1 MNEIMQTI
9 RDYYAEKKLSDIIS
23 IEGLEPSAEAAEALA
38 LLPEDMRENKMLP
51 GYPFPPMLDGC
62 TVVVLGAR
70 NGRDAFVASKLVG
83 ESGKIIAI
91 EGCARDAEK
100 ANEAKEQIA
109 QAFGFAKSNV
119 HFVNTAIEDLS
130 AAGIADG
137 SVDVVIANCAVSH
150 SPFKLKVLSEVY
162 RVLKEGGEFYEFD
175 VFCNR
180 RIDPEQK
187 ADPAIAGGLLAET
200 GYDQDFRRTMRK
212 AGWEDFRHMSFHAV
226 EVTDEAAAKAKGEGT
241 TYEGRYVRAVKSQ
254 VIEDLCEQY
263 GQYATYDGKIAGC
276 PDYFDLD
283 DHHRFFTD
291 EPMSVCSNSCS
302 MVADTRY
309 GAHFKVDGNLRHH
322 YGAFG
327 KCGNVERIVE
337 G

>member
-9 RDYYAEKKLSDIIS
+9 RDYYAEKKLGDIIS
-23 IEGLEPSAEAAEALA
+23 VEGLAPSDEAAEALA
-38 LLPEDMRENKMLP
+38 LLPEDMRENKMLL
-51 GYPFPPMLDGC
+51 GYPFPPMLEGC
-62 TVVVLGAR
+62 TVLVLGAR

-83 ESGKIIAI
+83 ESGKVIAI
-91 EGCARDAEK
+91 EGCARGAEK
-100 ANEAKEQIA
+100 ADGIKEEIA
-109 QAFGFAKSNV
+109 QAFGYAKSNV
-119 HFVNTAIEDLS
+119 HFVTAGIEDLY
-130 AAGIADG
+130 AAGIGDD
-137 SVDVVIANCAVSH
+137 SIDVVIANCAVSH
-150 SPFKLKVLSEVY
+150 SPFKLEVLSEVY

-180 RIDPEQK
+180 RLDPEQK

-226 EVTDEAAAKAKGEGT
+226 EVTDEAAAKAKGEDT

-254 VIEDLCEQY
+254 VIEDICEQY
-263 GQYATYDGKIAGC
+263 GQYATYDGQIPGC

-283 DHHRFFTD
+283 DHHRFFTN

-337 G
+337 E

>member
-9 RDYYAEKKLSDIIS
+9 RDYYAEKKLADIIS

-70 NGRDAFVASKLVG
+70 DGRDAFVASKLVG
-83 ESGKIIAI
+83 ESGKVIAI
-91 EGCARDAEK
+91 EGCARGVEK
-100 ANEAKEQIA
+100 ADSVKEEIA
-109 QAFGFAKSNV
+109 QAFGYAKSNV
-119 HFVNTAIEDLS
+119 HFVTAGIEDLY
-130 AAGIADG
+130 AAGIADD
-137 SVDVVIANCAVSH
+137 SIDVVIANCAVSH
-150 SPFKLKVLSEVY
+150 SPFKLEVLSEVY

-180 RIDPEQK
+180 RLDPEQK

-254 VIEDLCEQY
+254 VIEDICEQY
-263 GQYATYDGKIAGC
+263 GQYATYDGQIPGC

-283 DHHRFFTD
+283 DHHRFFTN

-309 GAHFKVDGNLRHH
+309 GAHFKVDGNLKHH

-337 G
+337 E

>member
-9 RDYYAEKKLSDIIS
+9 RDYYAEKKLADIIS

-70 NGRDAFVASKLVG
+70 DGRDAFVASKLAG
-83 ESGKIIAI
+83 ESGKVIAI
-91 EGCARDAEK
+91 EGCARGVEK

-109 QAFGFAKSNV
+109 HAFGFAKSNV
-119 HFVNTAIEDLS
+119 HFVNATIEDLS
-130 AAGIADG
+130 AAGIADE

-180 RIDPEQK
+180 RLDPEQK

-200 GYDQDFRRTMRK
+200 GYDQDFR
-212 AGWEDFRHMSFHAV
+212 HMSVHAV
-226 EVTDEAAAKAKGEGT
+226 EVTDEAAAKAAGEGT

-337 G
+337 E

>member
-1 MNEIMQTI
+1 MNEIIQTI
-9 RDYYAEKKLSDIIS
+9 RDYYAEKKLADIIS

-70 NGRDAFVASKLVG
+70 DGRDAFVASKLVG
-83 ESGKIIAI
+83 ESGKVIAI
-91 EGCARDAEK
+91 EGCAHGVEK

-109 QAFGFAKSNV
+109 HAFGFAKSNV
-119 HFVNTAIEDLS
+119 HFVNATIEDLS
-130 AAGIADG
+130 AAGIADE

-150 SPFKLKVLSEVY
+150 SPFKLRVLSEVY

-180 RIDPEQK
+180 RLDPKQK

-200 GYDQDFRRTMRK
+200 GYDQDFHRIMRK

-226 EVTDEAAAKAKGEGT
+226 EVTDEAAAKAAGEGT
-241 TYEGRYVRAVKSQ
+241 VYEGRYVRAVKSQ

-291 EPMSVCSNSCS
+291 EPMSVCSSSCS

-327 KCGNVERIVE
+327 KCGNIERIVE
-337 G
+337 E

>member
-1 MNEIMQTI
+1 M
-9 RDYYAEKKLSDIIS
+9 
-23 IEGLEPSAEAAEALA
+23 
-38 LLPEDMRENKMLP
+38 
-51 GYPFPPMLDGC
+51 
-62 TVVVLGAR
+62 VVLGAR

-91 EGCARDAEK
+91 EGCACDVEK

-119 HFVNTAIEDLS
+119 HFVNTTIEDLS

-180 RIDPEQK
+180 RLDPEQK
-187 ADPAIAGGLLAET
+187 ADPAIAGGLLAKT

-241 TYEGRYVRAVKSQ
+241 TYEGRYVRAVKSR

>member
-1 MNEIMQTI
+1 M
-9 RDYYAEKKLSDIIS
+9 
-23 IEGLEPSAEAAEALA
+23 
-38 LLPEDMRENKMLP
+38 
-51 GYPFPPMLDGC
+51 
-62 TVVVLGAR
+62 
-70 NGRDAFVASKLVG
+70 G

-91 EGCARDAEK
+91 EGCARDVEK

-119 HFVNTAIEDLS
+119 HFVNTTIEDLS

-180 RIDPEQK
+180 RLDPEQK
-187 ADPAIAGGLLAET
+187 VDPAIAGGLLAET

-226 EVTDEAAAKAKGEGT
+226 EVTDEAAAKAKGEET
-241 TYEGRYVRAVKSQ
+241 TYEGRYVRAVKSR

-309 GAHFKVDGNLRHH
+309 GAHFKVDGSLRHH

-327 KCGNVERIVE
+327 KCGNVPARYAPQTKHTRAGKYLLSCPKAPIV
-337 G
+337 GPFLMDFVYGKVGS

>member
-9 RDYYAEKKLSDIIS
+9 RDYYAEKKLADIIS

-38 LLPEDMRENKMLP
+38 LLPEGMRENKMLP

-70 NGRDAFVASKLVG
+70 DGRDAFVASKLVG
-83 ESGKIIAI
+83 ESGKVIAI
-91 EGCARDAEK
+91 EGCARGVEK

-109 QAFGFAKSNV
+109 HAFGFAKSNV
-119 HFVNTAIEDLS
+119 HFVNATIEDLS
-130 AAGIADG
+130 AAGIADE

-180 RIDPEQK
+180 RLDPEQK

-226 EVTDEAAAKAKGEGT
+226 EVTDEAAAKAAGEGT

-254 VIEDLCEQY
+254 VIEDICEQY
-263 GQYATYDGKIAGC
+263 GQYATYDGQIAGC

-283 DHHRFFTD
+283 DHHRFFT
-291 EPMSVCSNSCS
+291 N
-302 MVADTRY
+302 
-309 GAHFKVDGNLRHH
+309 
-322 YGAFG
+322 
-327 KCGNVERIVE
+327 
-337 G
+337 

>member
-9 RDYYAEKKLSDIIS
+9 RDYYEEKKLGNIIS

-62 TVVVLGAR
+62 TVVVLGDR

-91 EGCARDAEK
+91 EGCARDVEK

-119 HFVNTAIEDLS
+119 HFVNTTIEDLS

-180 RIDPEQK
+180 RLDPEQK

-200 GYDQDFRRTMRK
+200 GYGQDFRRTMRK

>member
-9 RDYYAEKKLSDIIS
+9 RDYYAEKKLGDIIS
-23 IEGLEPSAEAAEALA
+23 VEGLAPSDEAAEALA
-38 LLPEDMRENKMLP
+38 LLPEDMRENKMLL
-51 GYPFPPMLDGC
+51 GYPFPPMLEGC
-62 TVVVLGAR
+62 TVLVLGAR

-83 ESGKIIAI
+83 ESGKVIAI
-91 EGCARDAEK
+91 EGCARGVEK
-100 ANEAKEQIA
+100 ADGIKEEIA
-109 QAFGFAKSNV
+109 QAFGYAKSNV
-119 HFVNTAIEDLS
+119 HFVTAGIEDLY
-130 AAGIADG
+130 AAGIGDD
-137 SVDVVIANCAVSH
+137 SIDVVIANCAVSH
-150 SPFKLKVLSEVY
+150 SPFKLEVLSEVY

-180 RIDPEQK
+180 RLDPEQK

-254 VIEDLCEQY
+254 VIEDICEQY
-263 GQYATYDGKIAGC
+263 GQYATYDGQIPGC

-283 DHHRFFTD
+283 DHHRFFTN

-337 G
+337 E

>member
-9 RDYYAEKKLSDIIS
+9 RDYYEEKKLGDIIS
-23 IEGLEPSAEAAEALA
+23 IEGLEPSAEAAEVLA

-51 GYPFPPMLDGC
+51 GYPFPPMLDSC

-91 EGCARDAEK
+91 EGCAHDVEK

-119 HFVNTAIEDLS
+119 HFVNTTIEDLS

-180 RIDPEQK
+180 RLDPEQK
-187 ADPAIAGGLLAET
+187 ADPAITGGLLAET

-263 GQYATYDGKIAGC
+263 GQYATYDGKITGC

>member
-1 MNEIMQTI
+1 MNEVMQTI
-9 RDYYAEKKLSDIIS
+9 RDYYADKKLADIIS
-23 IEGLEPSAEAAEALA
+23 VEGLEPSAEAAEALA
-38 LLPEDMRENKMLP
+38 LLPQELRESKMLL
-51 GYPFPPMLDGC
+51 GYPFPPLLAGC
-62 TVVVLGAR
+62 TVLVLGAR

-83 ESGKIIAI
+83 ESGKVIAV
-91 EGCARDAEK
+91 EGCACGIEK
-100 ANEAKEQIA
+100 ANAVKDEIA
-109 QAFGFAKSNV
+109 QKFGYAKSNV
-119 HFVNTAIEDLS
+119 HFVNAPIEDLFV
-130 AAGIADG
+130 AGIADE
-137 SVDVVIANCAVSH
+137 SIDVVISNCAVSH
-150 SPFKLKVLSEVY
+150 SPFKLDVLSEVY

-180 RIDPEQK
+180 RLDPEQK

-200 GYDQDFRRTMRK
+200 GYDQDFRRTMRR
-212 AGWEDFRHMSFHAV
+212 AGWDDFRHMSFHAV
-226 EVTDEAAAKAKGEGT
+226 TVIDEAAAKAAGVGT

-263 GQYATYDGKIAGC
+263 GQYATYDGQIPGC

-283 DHHRFFTD
+283 DHHRFFTG

-309 GAHFKVDGNLRHH
+309 GAHFKVDGNLKHH

-327 KCGNVERIVE
+327 KCGNIERIVE
-337 G
+337 E

>member
-9 RDYYAEKKLSDIIS
+9 RDYYAEKKLADIIS

-51 GYPFPPMLDGC
+51 GYPFPPMLGGC

-70 NGRDAFVASKLVG
+70 DGRDAFVASKLAG
-83 ESGKIIAI
+83 KSGKVIAI
-91 EGCARDAEK
+91 EGCARGVEK

-109 QAFGFAKSNV
+109 HAFGFAKSNV
-119 HFVNTAIEDLS
+119 HFVNATIEDLS
-130 AAGIADG
+130 AAGIADE

-180 RIDPEQK
+180 RLDPEQK
-187 ADPAIAGGLLAET
+187 ADLAIAGGLLAET

-226 EVTDEAAAKAKGEGT
+226 EVTDEAAAKAAGEGT

-337 G
+337 E

>member
-9 RDYYAEKKLSDIIS
+9 RNYYAEKKLSDIIS

-62 TVVVLGAR
+62 TVVVLGVR
-70 NGRDAFVASKLVG
+70 DGRDAFVASKLAG
-83 ESGKIIAI
+83 ESGKVIAI
-91 EGCARDAEK
+91 EGCARGVEK

-109 QAFGFAKSNV
+109 HAFGFAKSNV
-119 HFVNTAIEDLS
+119 HFVNATIEDLS
-130 AAGIADG
+130 AAGIADE

-180 RIDPEQK
+180 RLDPEQK

-226 EVTDEAAAKAKGEGT
+226 EVTDEAAAKAAGEGT

-337 G
+337 E

>member
-9 RDYYAEKKLSDIIS
+9 RDYYAEKKLADIIS

-38 LLPEDMRENKMLP
+38 LLPEGMRENKMLP

-62 TVVVLGAR
+62 IVVVLGAR
-70 NGRDAFVASKLVG
+70 DGRDAFVASKLAG
-83 ESGKIIAI
+83 ESGKVIAI
-91 EGCARDAEK
+91 EGCARGVEK

-109 QAFGFAKSNV
+109 HAFGFAKSNV
-119 HFVNTAIEDLS
+119 HFVNATIEDLS
-130 AAGIADG
+130 AAGIADE

-180 RIDPEQK
+180 RLDPEQK
-187 ADPAIAGGLLAET
+187 ADLAIAGGLLAET
-200 GYDQDFRRTMRK
+200 GYDQDFRRIMRK

-226 EVTDEAAAKAKGEGT
+226 EVTDEAAAKAAGEGT

-337 G
+337 E

>member
-9 RDYYAEKKLSDIIS
+9 RDYYEEKKLGDIIS

-62 TVVVLGAR
+62 TVVALGAR

-91 EGCARDAEK
+91 EGCACDVEK

-119 HFVNTAIEDLS
+119 HFVNTTIEDLS

-180 RIDPEQK
+180 RLDPEQK

-226 EVTDEAAAKAKGEGT
+226 EVTNEAAAKAKGEGT
-241 TYEGRYVRAVKSQ
+241 TYEGRYVRAVKSR

>member
-1 MNEIMQTI
+1 MNEIIQTI
-9 RDYYAEKKLSDIIS
+9 RDYYAEKKLGDIIS
-23 IEGLEPSAEAAEALA
+23 VEGLAPSDEAAEALA

-51 GYPFPPMLDGC
+51 GYPFPPMLEGC
-62 TVVVLGAR
+62 TVLVLGAR

-83 ESGKIIAI
+83 ESGKVIAI
-91 EGCARDAEK
+91 EGCARGVEK
-100 ANEAKEQIA
+100 ADGVKEEIA
-109 QAFGFAKSNV
+109 QAFGYAKSNV
-119 HFVNTAIEDLS
+119 HFVNAGIEDLY
-130 AAGIADG
+130 AAGIADD
-137 SVDVVIANCAVSH
+137 SIDVVIANCAVSH
-150 SPFKLKVLSEVY
+150 SPFKLEVLSEVY
-162 RVLKEGGEFYEFD
+162 RALKEGGEFYEFD

-180 RIDPEQK
+180 RLDPEQK

-226 EVTDEAAAKAKGEGT
+226 EVTDEAAAKAAGEGT

-254 VIEDLCEQY
+254 VIEDICEQY
-263 GQYATYDGKIAGC
+263 GQYATYDGQIAGC

-283 DHHRFFTD
+283 DHHRFFTN

-309 GAHFKVDGNLRHH
+309 GTHFKVDGNLRHH

-337 G
+337 E